1 MADPGA
7 IRPLS
12 IHRYPL
18 GTVGA
23 RPEETLDP
31 RPTLVSRTKE
41 TTARARSGRG
51 YEAARKTLL
60 DAIADARRKLR
71 YVADEKPLHLVLGVA
86 VAAFLAGVGLRLWRS
101 HYE

>member
-23 RPEETLDP
+23 PEEALDP
-31 RPTLVSRTKE
+31 RPTLGSRTKE

-60 DAIADARRKLR
+60 EAIGDARRKLR
-71 YVADEKPLHLVLGVA
+71 YMADQKPLHLVLGVA

>member
-23 RPEETLDP
+23 RPEIVDP
-31 RPTLVSRTKE
+31 RPTLVLRSKDTS
-41 TTARARSGRG
+41 ARAGSERV
-51 YEAARKTLL
+51 YQAARKTLL
-60 DAIADARRKLR
+60 DAIAGARRNLR
-71 YVADEKPLHLVLGVA
+71 HMADEKPMHLVIGVA
-86 VAAFLAGVGLRLWRS
+86 IAAFLAGVGLRLWRS

>member
-12 IHRYPL
+12 IHRYPVD
-18 GTVGA
+18 TVGA
-23 RPEETLDP
+23 RPEIVHP
-31 RPTLVSRTKE
+31 RPTLVE
-41 TTARARSGRG
+41 SGERV

-60 DAIADARRKLR
+60 DGIARARRDLR
-71 YVADEKPLHLVLGVA
+71 YMAEEKPMQLVIGVVIA
-86 VAAFLAGVGLRLWRS
+86 SFLAGVGLRLWRS